1 MNDCYLHV
9 HNIKISKAIKKFTM
23 TNIRQV
29 LARKQQMICKTKKT
43 LYSHQV
49 IHTDLGLQLLGHT
62 CIASIV

>member
-1 MNDCYLHV
+1 
-9 HNIKISKAIKKFTM
+9 M

-49 IHTDLGLQLLGHT
+49 IHIDLGLQLLGHT